1 MPNSLTKIE
10 QNDLDIIF
18 KDLFKEHYISLLGY
32 CNSYIKDEFV
42 AKDIVQ
48 DSFKA
53 LWEKRTI
60 WCSNSNVKYIL
71 FTIVRNNSI
80 NYLKHKK
87 VEFKYASDYRK
98 DYIHAELNL
107 KAIEYDGSDYLIA
120 KEVNTC
126 IESAIEELP
135 DRCKQVLELSRKRE
149 MKNKEIAE
157 ELTISVKTVETQ
169 MTKALKHLRSRL
181 KVFTD

>member
-1 MPNSLTKIE
+1 MPDSLMKIA
-10 QNDLDIIF
+10 QDDLDVLF
-18 KDLFKEHYISLLGY
+18 KDLFKEYYVSLLGY

-42 AKDIVQ
+42 AKDLVQ

-53 LWEKRTI
+53 LWEKRAI
-60 WCSNSNVKYIL
+60 WCCNSKVKYIL
-71 FTIVRNNSI
+71 FTIVRNKSI

-87 VEFKYASDYRK
+87 VEFKYASDYRN
-98 DYIHAELNL
+98 DYMHAELSL
-107 KAIEYDGSDYLIA
+107 RAIEYDGSDYLIA
-120 KEVNTC
+120 KEVGAC

-135 DRCKQVLELSRKRE
+135 VRCKQILELSKKKE

-157 ELTISVKTVETQ
+157 KLSISIKTVETQ

-181 KVFTD
+181 KDLAD